1 MEQMCFSGVVDVFV
15 GKSRIVL
22 LQCVLLQFV
31 HEEGVDLRDEGRV
44 VLANVV
50 TKILEGVALTEE
62 FPDIRVRFPGMDFF
76 VEDDDFL

>member
-50 TKILEGVALTEE
+50 ANDLKPNGQSLFIQAAGN
-62 FPDIRVRFPGMDFF
+62 RHPG
-76 VEDDDFL
+76 